1 MNIEKMLD
9 AIADL
14 ITGIV
19 PWFFSWFGGD
29 PRVKQVQDLVV
40 TSCGFLPT
48 AASVAAMFTA
58 SNPIVT
64 SVLGIATAI
73 CTAVTA
79 ARAQSF
85 MYASVGKPTPS
96 FGTVNGVPIEGSFVG
111 GK

>member
-1 MNIEKMLD
+1 MSIEKWLD
-9 AIADL
+9 AVADL
-14 ITGIV
+14 VTGIV

-40 TSCGFLPT
+40 ASCGFFPT
-48 AASVAAMFTA
+48 AASVAGMLGAA
-58 SNPIVT
+58 NPIVT

-73 CTAVTA
+73 CTAVSA
-79 ARAQSF
+79 NRAQSF
-85 MYASVGKPTPS
+85 MYASMGKPTTS